1 MCKFD
6 GSAPAFLHEPQA
18 YPTMNALPSS
28 ALSRP
33 PASETTAIDT
43 LRALAIGLV
52 LAHHL
57 YAYGNISIPY
67 LDHNGGLLGVQL
79 FFLISGY
86 LIIQS
91 AQKYSLRV
99 FALHRFFRI
108 FPPYLVALLVF
119 GLGSYVFAPGY
130 RNALNALAP
139 YFLLNL
145 ANLQL
150 LHPASV
156 LMLDPLH
163 VGWSLTVELVW
174 YLLAPLAVWWCGSAQ
189 GARRRWLLLLL
200 GSMLVG
206 CFWVF
211 AASRGM
217 LSGWYA
223 GMFATIDLPMD
234 ARVRH
239 GVVDNAPPAQM
250 MFFVMGACLHVF
262 RAELARL
269 GSWLLWVLAAAILL
283 FVPQWNVALH
293 LFPNPLTGLGLA
305 ALFLWVV
312 RSGYGDALTL
322 WLAKV
327 SYSLYLIHAP
337 ILLAVFYQLKWTG
350 ALGLV
355 TSALLMA
362 LGAELGWRCVER
374 PSQALGKRLSARVSA
389 MRTAASVG

>member
-1 MCKFD
+1 
-6 GSAPAFLHEPQA
+6 
-18 YPTMNALPSS
+18 MNALPYSPS
-28 ALSRP
+28 ARP
-33 PASETTAIDT
+33 PVSETTAIDT

-57 YAYGNISIPY
+57 YAYGGISIPY

-86 LIIQS
+86 LIVQS
-91 AQKYSLRV
+91 AQKYSLHV

-119 GLGSYVFAPGY
+119 GLGSYVLAPSY
-130 RNALNALAP
+130 RNAMNALAP
-139 YFLLNL
+139 YFLLNV

-174 YLLAPLAVWWCGSAQ
+174 YLLAPLSVWWCGGAP
-189 GARRRWLLLLL
+189 GARRRWLVLLLTSMVV
-200 GSMLVG
+200 GSV
-206 CFWVF
+206 WVF

-217 LSGWYA
+217 LSGWYS
-223 GMFATIDLPMD
+223 GMFATIGLPMD

-269 GSWLLWVLAAAILL
+269 PAWPLWLVAAAVLL
-283 FVPQWNVALH
+283 FVPQWNVALQ
-293 LFPNPLTGLGLA
+293 LFPNPLTGMGLA

-312 RSGYGDALTL
+312 RSGYGDALTQ

-327 SYSLYLIHAP
+327 SYSLYLVHAP

-355 TSALLMA
+355 TSALLMS
-362 LGAELGWRCVER
+362 LGAELGWRWVEK
-374 PSQALGKRLSARVSA
+374 PSQALGKRLSTRVRT
-389 MRTAASVG
+389 MRSAASVG